1 MQPGPY
7 SGALNVSSLE
17 TAISASVIQSLEA
30 AGISALSS
38 SYPNISSK
46 RPLSSDGS
54 HSTSNEVA
62 NIMGFSG
69 ETMITSSKSSNEL
82 PAFSQSGC
90 HKL

>member
-7 SGALNVSSLE
+7 SGALDVSSLE

-38 SYPNISSK
+38 SYPN
-46 RPLSSDGS
+46 PVSDPS
-54 HSTSNEVA
+54 QVTAVTSNVVA

-69 ETMITSSKSSNEL
+69 VTMITSSNSSNEL
-82 PAFSQSGC
+82 PTSSQSGC